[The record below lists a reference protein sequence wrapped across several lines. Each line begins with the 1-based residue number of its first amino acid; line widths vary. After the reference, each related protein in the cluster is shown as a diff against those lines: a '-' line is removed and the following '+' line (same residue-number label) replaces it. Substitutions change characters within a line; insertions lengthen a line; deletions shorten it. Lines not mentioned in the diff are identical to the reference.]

1 MKKFGVTN
9 VFQLESV
16 KEKIRRSLTEH
27 FGVEHA
33 MQAQEC
39 KTKRVDTYRKNWG
52 VDNPSQL

>member
-1 MKKFGVTN
+1 MTN

-16 KEKIRRSLTEH
+16 KEKIRKSLTEH